1 MLGRMRCLVGGGVVE
16 DSPRGAAVVKRVSPA
31 SRRVHNATSSA
42 AAAATA
48 AGEEEEGKGG
58 PCVRSPDLMETV
70 HEVAIYIHRFHNL
83 DLFQQGWYQMKISA
97 TWEEGGAKT
106 PASPARVV
114 QYEAPDV
121 GADDA
126 LGIWKID
133 DADNSF
139 YTQPFRIKYARQ
151 DIYLSVMVSFNIFN
165 SEEEGPAASSVIL
178 KFELIYAP
186 TLENGCDIQ
195 ASNGTSS
202 AAVHEFRV
210 PRRALLGSHSYCP
223 VHFDAF
229 HSVLVDLTLH
239 IVYLKA
245 GATKS
250 SLKIPDQGLGP
261 TSHHI
266 VKGLLTSREMLLEEL
281 KKISDAIGKTIEDL
295 DVADLNL
302 GKYEA
307 VQPLKS
313 GLPNSNKVF
322 PATTKGVGHLA
333 GILHDFLERPNSVAD
348 GGNDVMLYSLPKEEL
363 LELFLTVSSQLS
375 LLWNAFLKF
384 HRTNKTKI
392 LDYLRDIWALDRKS
406 EWSIWT
412 VHSKIEIPHRYLR
425 STGDESSHRH
435 SLLRVS
441 GSRKFHDDPVQN
453 SASRAELHRKSIT
466 QMKINTLSVQDMH
479 IYADPSR
486 VPVVLIEQ
494 HVMVVPQHGSSK
506 DLATNSSEQKDTIV
520 LPKLQGDSLA
530 LKSSAGKK
538 GGRILRAV
546 VFGHHLDLRLVR
558 NQWLLLDPGA
568 DCLMSEANEDKTSG
582 DFKEM
587 GGRLAEEVVAFLK
600 KKVEK
605 LAKYGGC
612 KELKLS
618 FVGHSIGN
626 IIIRT
631 ALAEPAL
638 QPYLKNLYTY
648 MSISGPHLGYW
659 YSSNSLFNSGLWL
672 LKKLKG
678 AQCIHQ
684 LTFSD
689 DQDPQNTFFYKL
701 CKLKTLE
708 NFKNIILLSSPQDGY
723 VPYHSARIELCPAA
737 SSDNSKK
744 GQVFTEMLNNCLDQ
758 IRAPSSQTRIF
769 MRCDVNFDQSAHGR
783 NLNTM
788 IGRAAHIEFL
798 ETDIYAK
805 FIMCYICITGTTTGS
820 RPDHHQHHH
829 QKETRRRADLRR
841 GETAA
846 DVSPSPSPPTRT

>member
-1 MLGRMRCLVGGGVVE
+1 MFSRMRCLVGGGVQ
-16 DSPRGAAVVKRVSPA
+16 DSPRSAAKRVSPA
-31 SRRVHNATSSA
+31 SWRVDTA
-42 AAAATA
+42 AAEEA
-48 AGEEEEGKGG
+48 AGAGGKG
-58 PCVRSPDLMETV
+58 PVICFRPPDVMDTV

-97 TWEEGGAKT
+97 MWEESGTKT

-114 QYEAPDV
+114 QYEASDV

-133 DADNSF
+133 DVDNSF

-165 SEEEGPAASSVIL
+165 SEEEGPAASAVML

-186 TLENGCDIQ
+186 TLETGSEIQ
-195 ASNGTSS
+195 SSSVASS
-202 AAVHEFRV
+202 AAVHEFRI
-210 PRRALLGSHSYCP
+210 PRRALLGLHSYCP

-245 GATKS
+245 GATKP
-250 SLKIPDQGLGP
+250 SLKVPDQGLGP
-261 TSHHI
+261 TSYHI
-266 VKGLLTSREMLLEEL
+266 VKALLTSRKMLLEEL
-281 KKISDAIGKTIEDL
+281 KKISDSIGKRIEDL
-295 DVADLNL
+295 DGADMNL
-302 GKYEA
+302 GKYES
-307 VQPLKS
+307 VNPTNS
-313 GLPNSNKVF
+313 GLSNSSKVF
-322 PATTKGVGHLA
+322 PATGKGVGQLA
-333 GILHDFLERPNSVAD
+333 GILHEFLERPN
-348 GGNDVMLYSLPKEEL
+348 DVVNGTEDSMLYTLPKEEL
-363 LELFLTVSSQLS
+363 LELFLTVSGQLS

-384 HRTNKTKI
+384 HRINKTKI
-392 LDYLRDIWALDRKS
+392 LDYLHDVWAIDRKA

-425 STGDESSHRH
+425 SMDDDSSHRH

-453 SASRAELHRKSIT
+453 SASRAEL
-466 QMKINTLSVQDMH
+466 
-479 IYADPSR
+479 
-486 VPVVLIEQ
+486 
-494 HVMVVPQHGSSK
+494 
-506 DLATNSSEQKDTIV
+506 
-520 LPKLQGDSLA
+520 QGDSLA
-530 LKSSAGKK
+530 TKSSAGGKK
-538 GGRILRAV
+538 NGRILRAIIFV
-546 VFGHHLDLRLVR
+546 HGFQGHHLDLRLVR

-587 GGRLAEEVVAFLK
+587 GSRLAGEVVAFLK
-600 KKVEK
+600 KKMDK
-605 LAKYGGC
+605 LLKYGGC

-626 IIIRT
+626 IIIRS

-689 DQDPQNTFFYKL
+689 DQDPQNTYFYKL
-701 CKLKTLE
+701 CKVQCQPTSLWSNFGHSSSHNLYQLFFTL
-708 NFKNIILLSSPQDGY
+708 
-723 VPYHSARIELCPAA
+723 R
-737 SSDNSKK
+737 
-744 GQVFTEMLNNCLDQ
+744 
-758 IRAPSSQTRIF
+758 
-769 MRCDVNFDQSAHGR
+769 
-783 NLNTM
+783 
-788 IGRAAHIEFL
+788 
-798 ETDIYAK
+798 
-805 FIMCYICITGTTTGS
+805 
-820 RPDHHQHHH
+820 
-829 QKETRRRADLRR
+829 
-841 GETAA
+841 
-846 DVSPSPSPPTRT
+846 

>member
-1 MLGRMRCLVGGGVVE
+1 MFSRMRCLVGGGVQ
-16 DSPRGAAVVKRVSPA
+16 DSPRSAAKRVSPA
-31 SRRVHNATSSA
+31 SWRVDTA
-42 AAAATA
+42 AAEAA
-48 AGEEEEGKGG
+48 AGAGGKG
-58 PCVRSPDLMETV
+58 PVICFRPPDVMETV

-97 TWEEGGAKT
+97 MWEESGNKT

-114 QYEAPDV
+114 QYEASDV

-133 DADNSF
+133 DVDNSF

-151 DIYLSVMVSFNIFN
+151 DIYLSVMVSFSIIN
-165 SEEEGPAASSVIL
+165 SEEEGPATSAVML

-186 TLENGCDIQ
+186 TLDNGSELQ
-195 ASNGTSS
+195 ASSVASS
-202 AAVHEFRV
+202 AAVHEFRI
-210 PRRALLGSHSYCP
+210 PRRALLGLHSYCP

-245 GATKS
+245 GATKP
-250 SLKIPDQGLGP
+250 SLKVPDQGLGP
-261 TSHHI
+261 TSYHI
-266 VKGLLTSREMLLEEL
+266 VKALLTSRKMLLEEL
-281 KKISDAIGKTIEDL
+281 KKISDAIGKRIEDL

-302 GKYEA
+302 GKYEP
-307 VQPLKS
+307 VNPSNS
-313 GLPNSNKVF
+313 GLSNSSKVF
-322 PATTKGVGHLA
+322 PATGKGVGQLA
-333 GILHDFLERPNSVAD
+333 GILHDFLERPN
-348 GGNDVMLYSLPKEEL
+348 DVVNGTEDSMLYSLPKEDL
-363 LELFLTVSSQLS
+363 LELFLTVSGQLS

-384 HRTNKTKI
+384 HRVNKTKI
-392 LDYLRDIWALDRKS
+392 LDYLHDIWAIDRKA

-425 STGDESSHRH
+425 SINDDSAHRH

-453 SASRAELHRKSIT
+453 SASRADLHRKSIA
-466 QMKINTLSVQDMH
+466 QMKINTYSVQDMH
-479 IYADPSR
+479 IYADPSH

-506 DLATNSSEQKDTIV
+506 DLAPNASEQKDTIV

-530 LKSSAGKK
+530 PKSSAGKK
-538 GGRILRAV
+538 SGRILRAV
-546 VFGHHLDLRLVR
+546 IFVHGFQGHHLDLRLVR

-587 GGRLAEEVVAFLK
+587 GSRLAGEVVAFLK
-600 KKVEK
+600 KKVDK
-605 LAKYGGC
+605 LSRYGGC

-626 IIIRT
+626 IIIRS

-689 DQDPQNTFFYKL
+689 DQDPQNTYFYKL

-737 SSDNSKK
+737 SSDTSRK

-758 IRAPSSQTRIF
+758 IRAPSSDTRTF
-769 MRCDVNFDQSAHGR
+769 MRCDVNFDQSNQGR
-783 NLNTM
+783 SLNTM

-798 ETDIYAK
+798 ETDLYAK
-805 FIMCYICITGTTTGS
+805 FIMWS
-820 RPDHHQHHH
+820 FPDMF
-829 QKETRRRADLRR
+829 R
-841 GETAA
+841 
-846 DVSPSPSPPTRT
+846 

>member
-1 MLGRMRCLVGGGVVE
+1 MFGRMKCLVGGAVDQG
-16 DSPRGAAVVKRVSPA
+16 SPRGAARRVSPA
-31 SRRVHNATSSA
+31 SGRVHNA
-42 AAAATA
+42 A
-48 AGEEEEGKGG
+48 AGPGAKRAICFR
-58 PCVRSPDLMETV
+58 PPDVMETV
-70 HEVAIYIHRFHNL
+70 HEVAVYIHRFHNL

-97 TWEEGGAKT
+97 MWEEGESGSKT

-126 LGIWKID
+126 LGIWRID

-151 DIYLSVMVSFNIFN
+151 DIYLSVMVSFNILN
-165 SEEEGPAASSVIL
+165 GAEEGPAASAVIL
-178 KFELIYAP
+178 KYELIYAP
-186 TLENGCDIQ
+186 TLENGSDIQ
-195 ASNGTSS
+195 SSSATSS
-202 AAVHEFRV
+202 AAVHEFRI
-210 PRRALLGSHSYCP
+210 PRKALLGLHSYCP

-229 HSVLVDLTLH
+229 HAVLVDLTLH

-245 GATKS
+245 GANKS
-250 SLKIPDQGLGP
+250 LLKIPDQGLRP
-261 TSHHI
+261 TAHQI
-266 VKGLLTSREMLLEEL
+266 VKALLTSREMLLEEL
-281 KKISDAIGKTIEDL
+281 KKISGAVGKTIEDL
-295 DVADLNL
+295 DDADFSL
-302 GKYEA
+302 GKYESLQSSKP
-307 VQPLKS
+307 VHPDS
-313 GLPNSNKVF
+313 GKVF
-322 PATTKGVGHLA
+322 PVTTKGVGHLA
-333 GILHDFLERPNSVAD
+333 GILHDFLERPNDVVD
-348 GGNDVMLYSLPKEEL
+348 GTSDGMLYTLSSEEL
-363 LELFLTVSSQLS
+363 LELFITVSSQLS

-384 HRTNKTKI
+384 HRINKTKI
-392 LDYLRDIWALDRKS
+392 MDYLRDIWAVDRKA

-412 VHSKIEIPHRYLR
+412 NHSKIEIPHRYLR
-425 STGDESSHRH
+425 SMSDDPSYRH

-441 GSRKFHDDPVQN
+441 GSRKFHEDPVQN
-453 SASRAELHRKSIT
+453 SASRAELHRKSIA
-466 QMKINTLSVQDMH
+466 QMKINTRSVQDMH

-494 HVMVVPQHGSSK
+494 HVMVVPQHGSNK
-506 DLATNSSEQKDTIV
+506 DFASSSSEQKDTIV
-520 LPKLQGDSLA
+520 LPKLQGEYLA
-530 LKSSAGKK
+530 LKNINAKK
-538 GGRILRAV
+538 GGRVLRAV
-546 VFGHHLDLRLVR
+546 IFVHGFQGHHLDLRLVR

-568 DCLMSEANEDKTSG
+568 ECLMSEANEDKTSG

-587 GGRLAEEVVAFLK
+587 GGRLAGEVVAFLK
-600 KKVEK
+600 KKVDK
-605 LAKYGGC
+605 LARHGGC

-689 DQDPQNTFFYKL
+689 DQDPQNTFFYRL
-701 CKLKTLE
+701 CKSKTLE

-737 SSDNSKK
+737 SSDTSRK

-758 IRAPSSQTRIF
+758 IRAPSSETRIF

-805 FIMCYICITGTTTGS
+805 FIMWS
-820 RPDHHQHHH
+820 FPELFR
-829 QKETRRRADLRR
+829 
-841 GETAA
+841 
-846 DVSPSPSPPTRT
+846 

>member
-1 MLGRMRCLVGGGVVE
+1 MLHRMRCLVPTGVQ
-16 DSPRGAAVVKRVSPA
+16 DSPRAAAKRVTPA
-31 SRRVHNATSSA
+31 SWRADA
-42 AAAATA
+42 AAAG
-48 AGEEEEGKGG
+48 AGAGDKGKLCFR
-58 PCVRSPDLMETV
+58 PPDVMETV

-97 TWEEGGAKT
+97 MWEDSGNKT

-114 QYEAPDV
+114 QYEATDV
-121 GADDA
+121 GADDV

-151 DIYLSVMVSFNIFN
+151 DIFLSVMVSFNIFN
-165 SEEEGPAASSVIL
+165 SEEEGPAASSVML
-178 KFELIYAP
+178 KFELMYAP
-186 TLENGCDIQ
+186 TLDSGSELQ
-195 ASNGTSS
+195 SSSATSS
-202 AAVHEFRV
+202 AAVHEFRI
-210 PRRALLGSHSYCP
+210 PRRALLGLHTYSP
-223 VHFDAF
+223 VHFDVF

-245 GATKS
+245 GATKA

-261 TSHHI
+261 TSYNI
-266 VKGLLTSREMLLEEL
+266 VKALLTSRKMLLEEL
-281 KKISDAIGKTIEDL
+281 NKVSDAIGKTVEDL
-295 DVADLNL
+295 EFADLNL
-302 GKYEA
+302 GKYES
-307 VQPLKS
+307 VNSSKS
-313 GLPNSNKVF
+313 GLPNSSKVF
-322 PATTKGVGHLA
+322 PATAKGVGHLA
-333 GILHDFLERPNSVAD
+333 GILHDFLEQRPN
-348 GGNDVMLYSLPKEEL
+348 DVINGTDDSMLYTLPQEEL
-363 LELFLTVSSQLS
+363 FELFQTVSSQLS
-375 LLWNAFLKF
+375 LMWNAFLKF
-384 HRTNKTKI
+384 HRINKTKI
-392 LDYLRDIWALDRKS
+392 LDYLRDIWAIDRKT

-412 VHSKIEIPHRYLR
+412 VHSKVEIPHRYLR
-425 STGDESSHRH
+425 GISDDSSHRN
-435 SLLRVS
+435 SLLRIS
-441 GSRKFHDDPVQN
+441 GSKKFHDDPVQN
-453 SASRAELHRKSIT
+453 SASRAELHRKSIA
-466 QMKINTLSVQDMH
+466 QMKINTQSVQDMH

-506 DLATNSSEQKDTIV
+506 EMASDASEQKDTIV
-520 LPKLQGDSLA
+520 LPKLQGEPLA

-546 VFGHHLDLRLVR
+546 IFVHGFQGHHLDLRLVR

-587 GGRLAEEVVAFLK
+587 GSRLAGEVVAFLK
-600 KKVEK
+600 KKVDK
-605 LAKYGGC
+605 LSKYGGC

-626 IIIRT
+626 VIIRS

-648 MSISGPHLGYW
+648 VSISGPHLGYW

-689 DQDPQNTFFYKL
+689 DQDPQNTYFYKL

-708 NFKNIILLSSPQDGY
+708 NFRNIILLSSPQDGY

-737 SSDNSKK
+737 SADTSKK
-744 GQVFTEMLNNCLDQ
+744 GQIFTEMLNNCLDQ
-758 IRAPSSQTRIF
+758 IRAPSSETRTFI
-769 MRCDVNFDQSAHGR
+769 RCDVNFDQSNQGR
-783 NLNTM
+783 SLNTM

-805 FIMCYICITGTTTGS
+805 FIMWS
-820 RPDHHQHHH
+820 FPELFR
-829 QKETRRRADLRR
+829 
-841 GETAA
+841 
-846 DVSPSPSPPTRT
+846 

>member
-1 MLGRMRCLVGGGVVE
+1 MLGRMRCLVGGGVQ
-16 DSPRGAAVVKRVSPA
+16 DSPRAAAKRVSPA
-31 SRRVHNATSSA
+31 SWRADA
-42 AAAATA
+42 A
-48 AGEEEEGKGG
+48 AGEGAEGKG
-58 PCVRSPDLMETV
+58 PAICLRPPDVMETV

-97 TWEEGGAKT
+97 MWEEGGHKT

-139 YTQPFRIKYARQ
+139 HTQPFRIKYARQ

-165 SEEEGPAASSVIL
+165 SEEEGPAASAVML

-186 TLENGCDIQ
+186 TLDNGSELQ
-195 ASNGTSS
+195 ASSVASS
-202 AAVHEFRV
+202 AAVHEFRI
-210 PRRALLGSHSYCP
+210 PRRALLGLHSYCP

-250 SLKIPDQGLGP
+250 SLKVPDQGLGP
-261 TSHHI
+261 TSYHI
-266 VKGLLTSREMLLEEL
+266 VKALLTSRKTLLEEL
-281 KKISDAIGKTIEDL
+281 EKISGAVGKTIEDL
-295 DVADLNL
+295 DGTDLSL
-302 GKYEA
+302 GKYES
-307 VQPLKS
+307 VNPSKP
-313 GLPNSNKVF
+313 GVPNSSKVF
-322 PATTKGVGHLA
+322 PATGKGVGQLA
-333 GILHDFLERPNSVAD
+333 GILHDFLERPNDMVNGTDDS
-348 GGNDVMLYSLPKEEL
+348 MLYTLPKEEL
-363 LELFLTVSSQLS
+363 IELFLTLSSQLS

-384 HRTNKTKI
+384 HRINKTKI
-392 LDYLRDIWALDRKS
+392 LDYLHDVWAIDRKA

-425 STGDESSHRH
+425 STSDDSSHRH
-435 SLLRVS
+435 SILRVS

-453 SASRAELHRKSIT
+453 SASRAELHRKSIA
-466 QMKINTLSVQDMH
+466 QMKINTQSVQDMH

-506 DLATNSSEQKDTIV
+506 DLASNASEQKETIV
-520 LPKLQGDSLA
+520 LPKLQGESLA
-530 LKSSAGKK
+530 PKSSAGKK

-546 VFGHHLDLRLVR
+546 IFVHGFQGHHLDLRLVR

-587 GGRLAEEVVAFLK
+587 GNRLAGEVVAFLK
-600 KKVEK
+600 KKTDK
-605 LAKYGGC
+605 LSRYGGC

-626 IIIRT
+626 IIIRS

-638 QPYLKNLYTY
+638 QPYLKNLHTY

-689 DQDPQNTFFYKL
+689 DQDPQNTYFYKL

-737 SSDNSKK
+737 SSDTSRKS
-744 GQVFTEMLNNCLDQ
+744 QVFTEMLNNCLDQ
-758 IRAPSSQTRIF
+758 IRAPSSDTRIF
-769 MRCDVNFDQSAHGR
+769 MRCDVNFDQSNQGR
-783 NLNTM
+783 SLNTM

-798 ETDIYAK
+798 ETDLYAK
-805 FIMCYICITGTTTGS
+805 FIMWS
-820 RPDHHQHHH
+820 FPDLF
-829 QKETRRRADLRR
+829 R
-841 GETAA
+841 
-846 DVSPSPSPPTRT
+846 

>member
-1 MLGRMRCLVGGGVVE
+1 MFGRMRCLVGGGVQ
-16 DSPRGAAVVKRVSPA
+16 DSPRAAAKRVSPA
-31 SRRVHNATSSA
+31 SWRADSA
-42 AAAATA
+42 AAAAA
-48 AGEEEEGKGG
+48 AGAAGAGGKGAIYFR
-58 PCVRSPDLMETV
+58 PPDVMETV

-97 TWEEGGAKT
+97 MWEDGGTKA

-133 DADNSF
+133 DVDNSF

-151 DIYLSVMVSFNIFN
+151 DIYLSVMVSFNILN
-165 SEEEGPAASSVIL
+165 SEEEGPATSAVML

-186 TLENGCDIQ
+186 TLETGSELQ
-195 ASNGTSS
+195 ASSVSSS
-202 AAVHEFRV
+202 AAVHEFRI
-210 PRRALLGSHSYCP
+210 PRRALLGLHSYCP

-250 SLKIPDQGLGP
+250 SLKMPDQGLGP
-261 TSHHI
+261 TSYHI
-266 VKGLLTSREMLLEEL
+266 VKALLTSRKLLLEEL
-281 KKISDAIGKTIEDL
+281 KKISDSIGKTIEDL
-295 DVADLNL
+295 DGADLSL
-302 GKYEA
+302 GKYES
-307 VQPLKS
+307 VGQS
-313 GLPNSNKVF
+313 EYGVPNSNKVF
-322 PATTKGVGHLA
+322 PATGKGVGQLA
-333 GILHDFLERPNSVAD
+333 GILNDFLEKP
-348 GGNDVMLYSLPKEEL
+348 NDVVNGTNDSMLYTLPKEEL
-363 LELFLTVSSQLS
+363 LELFLTVMFIDTAYH
-375 LLWNAFLKF
+375 WI
-384 HRTNKTKI
+384 NKTKI
-392 LDYLRDIWALDRKS
+392 LDYLRDIWAIDRKA

-412 VHSKIEIPHRYLR
+412 VHSKVEIPHRYLR
-425 STGDESSHRH
+425 NLSDDSSHR
-435 SLLRVS
+435 SSLRVS
-441 GSRKFHDDPVQN
+441 ASRKFHDDPVQN
-453 SASRAELHRKSIT
+453 SASRAELHRKSIA
-466 QMKINTLSVQDMH
+466 QMKINTESVQDMQ

-506 DLATNSSEQKDTIV
+506 DLAPNTSEQKDTIV
-520 LPKLQGDSLA
+520 LPKLQGESLA
-530 LKSSAGKK
+530 AKGSAGKK

-546 VFGHHLDLRLVR
+546 IFVHGFQGHHLDLRLVR

-587 GGRLAEEVVAFLK
+587 GSRLAGEVVAFLK
-600 KKVEK
+600 KKMDK
-605 LAKYGGC
+605 LSKYGGC

-626 IIIRT
+626 IIIRS

-689 DQDPQNTFFYKL
+689 DQDPQNTYFYKL

-737 SSDNSKK
+737 SSDTSRK
-744 GQVFTEMLNNCLDQ
+744 GEVFTEMLNNCLDQ
-758 IRAPSSQTRIF
+758 IRAPSSDTRIF
-769 MRCDVNFDQSAHGR
+769 VRCDVNFDQSTQGR
-783 NLNTM
+783 SLNTM

-805 FIMCYICITGTTTGS
+805 FIMWS
-820 RPDHHQHHH
+820 FPELFR
-829 QKETRRRADLRR
+829 
-841 GETAA
+841 
-846 DVSPSPSPPTRT
+846 

>member
-1 MLGRMRCLVGGGVVE
+1 MFSRMRCLVGGGVQ
-16 DSPRGAAVVKRVSPA
+16 DSPRAAAKRVSPA
-31 SRRVHNATSSA
+31 SWRVDNA
-42 AAAATA
+42 AAAAA
-48 AGEEEEGKGG
+48 VGAGGKGLICFR
-58 PCVRSPDLMETV
+58 PPDVMETV

-97 TWEEGGAKT
+97 MWEDSGTKT

-114 QYEAPDV
+114 QYEGVDCAAPDV

-133 DADNSF
+133 DVDNSF

-165 SEEEGPAASSVIL
+165 SEEEGPATSPVML

-186 TLENGCDIQ
+186 TLDNGSELL
-195 ASNGTSS
+195 ASSATSS
-202 AAVHEFRV
+202 AAVHEFRI
-210 PRRALLGSHSYCP
+210 PRRALLGLHSYCP

-250 SLKIPDQGLGP
+250 SLKMPDQGLAP
-261 TSHHI
+261 TSYHI
-266 VKGLLTSREMLLEEL
+266 VKALLTSRKMLLEEL
-281 KKISDAIGKTIEDL
+281 KKISDSIGKTIDDL
-295 DVADLNL
+295 DGAELNL
-302 GKYEA
+302 GKYES
-307 VQPLKS
+307 VNQS
-313 GLPNSNKVF
+313 SSVLPNSSKVF
-322 PATTKGVGHLA
+322 PATGKGVGHLA
-333 GILHDFLERPNSVAD
+333 GILHDFLERPNDVVN
-348 GGNDVMLYSLPKEEL
+348 GTNDSMLYTLPKEEL
-363 LELFLTVSSQLS
+363 LELFLTVSGQLS

-384 HRTNKTKI
+384 HRINKTKI
-392 LDYLRDIWALDRKS
+392 LDYLRDIWATDRRA

-425 STGDESSHRH
+425 SMSDDSPHRH
-435 SLLRVS
+435 SLRIS

-453 SASRAELHRKSIT
+453 SASRAELHRKSIA
-466 QMKINTLSVQDMH
+466 QMKINTQSVQDMH

-506 DLATNSSEQKDTIV
+506 DLASNVSEQKDTIV
-520 LPKLQGDSLA
+520 LPKLQGESLA
-530 LKSSAGKK
+530 PKSSAGKK
-538 GGRILRAV
+538 NGRILRAV
-546 VFGHHLDLRLVR
+546 IFVHGFQGHHLDLRLVR

-587 GGRLAEEVVAFLK
+587 GGRLAGEVVAFLK
-600 KKVEK
+600 KKVDK
-605 LAKYGGC
+605 LSKYGGC

-626 IIIRT
+626 IIIRS

-689 DQDPQNTFFYKL
+689 DQDPQNTYFYKL

-737 SSDNSKK
+737 SSDTSKK

-758 IRAPSSQTRIF
+758 IRAPSSDTRIF
-769 MRCDVNFDQSAHGR
+769 MRCDVNFDQSTQGR
-783 NLNTM
+783 SLNTM

-805 FIMCYICITGTTTGS
+805 FIMWS
-820 RPDHHQHHH
+820 FPELFR
-829 QKETRRRADLRR
+829 
-841 GETAA
+841 
-846 DVSPSPSPPTRT
+846 

>member
-1 MLGRMRCLVGGGVVE
+1 MFGRMRCLVGGGVE
-16 DSPRGAAVVKRVSPA
+16 DSPRGAVRRVSPA
-31 SRRVHNATSSA
+31 LRRVHNANASA
-42 AAAATA
+42 AAAA
-48 AGEEEEGKGG
+48 AGAEGKSGL
-58 PCVRSPDLMETV
+58 PFRSPDVMETV

-97 TWEEGGAKT
+97 TWEEGGSKT

-114 QYEAPDV
+114 QYEASDV

-151 DIYLSVMVSFNIFN
+151 DIYLSVMVS
-165 SEEEGPAASSVIL
+165 
-178 KFELIYAP
+178 
-186 TLENGCDIQ
+186 DIQ
-195 ASNGTSS
+195 ASSATSS

-229 HSVLVDLTLH
+229 HSVLVDLTTH

-266 VKGLLTSREMLLEEL
+266 VKALLTSREMLLEEL
-281 KKISDAIGKTIEDL
+281 KKISDAIGKTVEDL
-295 DVADLNL
+295 DVADLSL

-307 VQPLKS
+307 VQPAKS

-333 GILHDFLERPNSVAD
+333 GILHDFLEKPNSVVD
-348 GGNDVMLYSLPKEEL
+348 GANDAMLYTLPKEEL

-384 HRTNKTKI
+384 HRINKTKI

-425 STGDESSHRH
+425 STDDESSHRH

-453 SASRAELHRKSIT
+453 SASRAELHRKSIA
-466 QMKINTLSVQDMH
+466 QMKINTLSIQDMQ

-506 DLATNSSEQKDTIV
+506 DLATNSSEQKDMIV

-538 GGRILRAV
+538 GRILRAV
-546 VFGHHLDLRLVR
+546 IFGHHLDLRLVR

-568 DCLMSEANEDKTSG
+568 ECLMSEANEDKTSG

-587 GGRLAEEVVAFLK
+587 GGRLAGEVVAFLK
-600 KKVEK
+600 KKVDK

-626 IIIRT
+626 VIIRT

-737 SSDNSKK
+737 SSDNSRK

-758 IRAPSSQTRIF
+758 MRAPTSETRIF
-769 MRCDVNFDQSAHGR
+769 MRCDVNFDQSAQGR

-805 FIMCYICITGTTTGS
+805 FIMWS
-820 RPDHHQHHH
+820 FPELFR
-829 QKETRRRADLRR
+829 
-841 GETAA
+841 
-846 DVSPSPSPPTRT
+846 

>member
-1 MLGRMRCLVGGGVVE
+1 MLGRMKCLVGGAVDQG
-16 DSPRGAAVVKRVSPA
+16 SPRGAARRVSPA
-31 SRRVHNATSSA
+31 SGRVHSA
-42 AAAATA
+42 AAA
-48 AGEEEEGKGG
+48 GLGGKRAICFR
-58 PCVRSPDLMETV
+58 PPDVMETV
-70 HEVAIYIHRFHNL
+70 HEVAVYIHRFHNL

-97 TWEEGGAKT
+97 MWEEAESGSKT

-126 LGIWKID
+126 LGIWRID
-133 DADNSF
+133 DADDSF

-151 DIYLSVMVSFNIFN
+151 DIYLSVMVSFNILN
-165 SEEEGPAASSVIL
+165 GEQEGPAASAVIL
-178 KFELIYAP
+178 KYELIYAP
-186 TLENGCDIQ
+186 TLENGSDIQ
-195 ASNGTSS
+195 SSSATSS
-202 AAVHEFRV
+202 AAVHEFRI
-210 PRRALLGSHSYCP
+210 PRKALLGLHSYCP

-229 HSVLVDLTLH
+229 HAVLVDLTLH

-245 GATKS
+245 GANKS
-250 SLKIPDQGLGP
+250 SLKIPDQGLRP

-266 VKGLLTSREMLLEEL
+266 IKALLASREMLLEEL
-281 KKISDAIGKTIEDL
+281 KKIGGAVGKTIEDL
-295 DVADLNL
+295 DDADLSL
-302 GKYEA
+302 GKYESL
-307 VQPLKS
+307 QPSKPAHPDS
-313 GLPNSNKVF
+313 GKVF
-322 PATTKGVGHLA
+322 PVTTKGVGHLA
-333 GILHDFLERPNSVAD
+333 GILHDFLERPNDVVD
-348 GGNDVMLYSLPKEEL
+348 GTSDGMLYTLSSEEL
-363 LELFLTVSSQLS
+363 LELFVTVSSQLS

-384 HRTNKTKI
+384 HRINKTKI
-392 LDYLRDIWALDRKS
+392 LDYLRDIWAIDRKA

-412 VHSKIEIPHRYLR
+412 NHSKIEIPHRYLR
-425 STGDESSHRH
+425 SMSDDPPHRQH

-441 GSRKFHDDPVQN
+441 GSRKFHEDPVQN
-453 SASRAELHRKSIT
+453 SASRAELHRKSIA
-466 QMKINTLSVQDMH
+466 QMK
-479 IYADPSR
+479 
-486 VPVVLIEQ
+486 
-494 HVMVVPQHGSSK
+494 
-506 DLATNSSEQKDTIV
+506 
-520 LPKLQGDSLA
+520 
-530 LKSSAGKK
+530 
-538 GGRILRAV
+538 
-546 VFGHHLDLRLVR
+546 GHHLDLRLVR

-568 DCLMSEANEDKTSG
+568 ECLMSEANEDKTSG

-587 GGRLAEEVVAFLK
+587 GGRLAGEVVAFLK
-600 KKVEK
+600 KKVDK
-605 LAKYGGC
+605 LARHGGC

-638 QPYLKNLYTY
+638 QPYLKNLFTY

-689 DQDPQNTFFYKL
+689 DQDPQNTFFYRL
-701 CKLKTLE
+701 CKSKTLE

-737 SSDNSKK
+737 SADNSRK

-758 IRAPSSQTRIF
+758 MRAPSSETRIF

-798 ETDIYAK
+798 ETDIYAR
-805 FIMCYICITGTTTGS
+805 FIMWS
-820 RPDHHQHHH
+820 FPELFR
-829 QKETRRRADLRR
+829 
-841 GETAA
+841 
-846 DVSPSPSPPTRT
+846 

>member
-1 MLGRMRCLVGGGVVE
+1 TICFR
-16 DSPRGAAVVKRVSPA
+16 P
-31 SRRVHNATSSA
+31 
-42 AAAATA
+42 
-48 AGEEEEGKGG
+48 
-58 PCVRSPDLMETV
+58 PDVMETV
-70 HEVAIYIHRFHNL
+70 HEVAVYIHRFHNL

-97 TWEEGGAKT
+97 MWEGESGKDT
-106 PASPARVV
+106 SFTRK
-114 QYEAPDV
+114 APDV

-126 LGIWKID
+126 LGIWRID
-133 DADNSF
+133 GADNSF

-151 DIYLSVMVSFNIFN
+151 DIYLSVMVSFNILN
-165 SEEEGPAASSVIL
+165 GAEEGPAASAVIL
-178 KFELIYAP
+178 KYELIYAP
-186 TLENGCDIQ
+186 TLENGSDIQ
-195 ASNGTSS
+195 SSSATSS
-202 AAVHEFRV
+202 AALHEFRI
-210 PRRALLGSHSYCP
+210 PRKALLGLHSYCP

-229 HSVLVDLTLH
+229 HAVLVDLTLH

-245 GATKS
+245 GANKS
-250 SLKIPDQGLGP
+250 SLKIPDQGLRP
-261 TSHHI
+261 TAHQI
-266 VKGLLTSREMLLEEL
+266 VKALLTSREMLLEEL
-281 KKISDAIGKTIEDL
+281 KKISGAVGKTIEDL
-295 DVADLNL
+295 DDADFSL
-302 GKYEA
+302 GKYESLQSSKP
-307 VQPLKS
+307 VHPDS
-313 GLPNSNKVF
+313 GKVF
-322 PATTKGVGHLA
+322 PVTTKGVGHLA
-333 GILHDFLERPNSVAD
+333 GILHDFLERPNDVVD
-348 GGNDVMLYSLPKEEL
+348 GTSDGMLYTLSSEEL
-363 LELFLTVSSQLS
+363 LELFITVSSQLS

-384 HRTNKTKI
+384 HRINKTKI
-392 LDYLRDIWALDRKS
+392 MDYLRDIWAVDRKA

-412 VHSKIEIPHRYLR
+412 NHSKIEIPHRYLR
-425 STGDESSHRH
+425 SMSDDPSYRH

-441 GSRKFHDDPVQN
+441 GSRKFHEDPVQN
-453 SASRAELHRKSIT
+453 SASRAELHRKSIA
-466 QMKINTLSVQDMH
+466 QMKINTRSVQDMH

-494 HVMVVPQHGSSK
+494 HVMVVPQHGSNK
-506 DLATNSSEQKDTIV
+506 DFASSSSEQKDTIV
-520 LPKLQGDSLA
+520 LPKLQGEYLA
-530 LKSSAGKK
+530 LKNINAKK
-538 GGRILRAV
+538 GGP
-546 VFGHHLDLRLVR
+546 GHHLDLRLVR

-568 DCLMSEANEDKTSG
+568 ECLMSEANEDKTSG

-587 GGRLAEEVVAFLK
+587 GGRLAGEVVAFLK
-600 KKVEK
+600 KKVDK
-605 LAKYGGC
+605 LARHGGC

-689 DQDPQNTFFYKL
+689 DQDPQNTFFYRL
-701 CKLKTLE
+701 CKSKTLE

-737 SSDNSKK
+737 SSDTSRK

-758 IRAPSSQTRIF
+758 IRAPSSETRIF

-805 FIMCYICITGTTTGS
+805 FIMWS
-820 RPDHHQHHH
+820 FPELFR
-829 QKETRRRADLRR
+829 
-841 GETAA
+841 
-846 DVSPSPSPPTRT
+846 

>member
-1 MLGRMRCLVGGGVVE
+1 MFGRMRCLVGGGVE
-16 DSPRGAAVVKRVSPA
+16 DSPRGAVRRVSPA
-31 SRRVHNATSSA
+31 LRRVHNANASA
-42 AAAATA
+42 AAAA
-48 AGEEEEGKGG
+48 AGAEGKSGL
-58 PCVRSPDLMETV
+58 PFRSPDVMETV

-97 TWEEGGAKT
+97 TWEEGGSKT

-114 QYEAPDV
+114 QYEASDV

-165 SEEEGPAASSVIL
+165 SQEEGPAASSVIL

-186 TLENGCDIQ
+186 TLENGSDIQ
-195 ASNGTSS
+195 ASSATSS

-229 HSVLVDLTLH
+229 HSVLVDLTTH

-266 VKGLLTSREMLLEEL
+266 VKALLTSREMLLEEL
-281 KKISDAIGKTIEDL
+281 KKISDAIGKTVEDL
-295 DVADLNL
+295 DVADLSL

-307 VQPLKS
+307 VQPAKS

-333 GILHDFLERPNSVAD
+333 GILHDFLEKPNSVVD
-348 GGNDVMLYSLPKEEL
+348 GANDAMLYTLPKEEL
-363 LELFLTVSSQLS
+363 I
-375 LLWNAFLKF
+375 
-384 HRTNKTKI
+384 NKTKI

-425 STGDESSHRH
+425 STDDESSHRH

-453 SASRAELHRKSIT
+453 SASRAELHRKSIA
-466 QMKINTLSVQDMH
+466 QMKINTLSIQDMQ

-506 DLATNSSEQKDTIV
+506 DLATNSSEQKDMIV

-538 GGRILRAV
+538 GRILRAV
-546 VFGHHLDLRLVR
+546 IFGHHLDLRLVR

-568 DCLMSEANEDKTSG
+568 ECLMSEANEDKTSG

-587 GGRLAEEVVAFLK
+587 GGRLAGEVVAFLK
-600 KKVEK
+600 KKVDK

-626 IIIRT
+626 VIIRT

-737 SSDNSKK
+737 SSDNSRK

-758 IRAPSSQTRIF
+758 MRAPTSETRIF
-769 MRCDVNFDQSAHGR
+769 MRCDVNFDQSAQGR

-805 FIMCYICITGTTTGS
+805 FIMWS
-820 RPDHHQHHH
+820 FPELFR
-829 QKETRRRADLRR
+829 
-841 GETAA
+841 
-846 DVSPSPSPPTRT
+846 